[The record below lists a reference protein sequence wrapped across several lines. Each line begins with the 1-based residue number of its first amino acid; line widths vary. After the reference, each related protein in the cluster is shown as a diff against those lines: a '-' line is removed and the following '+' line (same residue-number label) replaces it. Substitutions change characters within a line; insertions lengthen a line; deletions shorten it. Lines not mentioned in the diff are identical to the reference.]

1 MVATSNLGGLRD
13 AWQQILHSLSSS
25 VDSQKFDAFIA
36 PLTVNESQSSSGLLV
51 LETSSLFVARRL
63 ENEFLSLIV
72 TTWQQLFG
80 ETIAINF
87 VVKSADPTTGA
98 SIQRPSVVIKK
109 PSIIEKKVTKTA
121 KSDSSE
127 SFSLDENTVSQ
138 RYNFANFIVGS
149 SNQFCHAAALQISEN
164 PGKTFNPLFI
174 YGGVG
179 LGKTHLLNAIA
190 NEVKLK
196 HRGKRIIFLSAE
208 AFTNALIS
216 SLRTGKMN
224 LFKDELRSADVLL
237 LDDIQFVAGKE
248 RTQEELF
255 HTFNA
260 LYSSGAQIILTSDRM
275 PQELNGIED
284 RLRTRFSWGLTADIQ
299 PPDFET
305 RVAILKKRA
314 ETENIIISDAVISL
328 IAEKVSH
335 NVRELEGALTRVHA
349 LSSLQHQ
356 PITMA
361 LAESVIS
368 KLVKPKVIQITVEQI
383 KLVVARHFRIKVS
396 DMTSKRRSRN
406 ICHPRQIAMFLC
418 RRHTT
423 ASYPEIG
430 SAFGGR
436 DHSSVIH
443 AANVI
448 GEQVRKDYEV
458 QMLIKQIESDLY
470 Q

>member
-1 MVATSNLGGLRD
+1 MLGTSNHGSLGD
-13 AWQQILHSLSSS
+13 AWKQTLQKISTLI
-25 VDSQKFDAFIA
+25 DRQKFDAFLV
-36 PLTVNESQSSSGLLV
+36 PLILNESQSSSSSLV
-51 LETSSLFVARRL
+51 LETSSLLIAQRL
-63 ENEFLSLIV
+63 ESEFGLMIAEA
-72 TTWQQLFG
+72 WAELFG
-80 ETIAINF
+80 NIISIKF
-87 VVKSADPTTGA
+87 SVKSSAQPTA
-98 SIQRPSVVIKK
+98 NNNRPAVVIKR
-109 PSIIEKKVTKTA
+109 PEVVNSIVKKFEKAEKTERFA
-121 KSDSSE
+121 
-127 SFSLDENTVSQ
+127 LDEGTVSP
-138 RYNFANFIVGS
+138 RYTFSNFIVGA
-149 SNQFCHAAALQISEN
+149 SNQFCHAAALQIAEN

-190 NEVKLK
+190 NEVKRR
-196 HRGKRIIFLSAE
+196 HRSKRIIFLSSE
-208 AFTNALIS
+208 AFTNGLIN

-255 HTFNA
+255 HTFNT
-260 LYSSGAQIILTSDRM
+260 LYSAGAQIILTSDKM

-284 RLRTRFSWGLTADIQ
+284 RLRTRFSWGLTADLQ

-305 RVAILKKRA
+305 RLAILRKKA
-314 ETENIIISDAVISL
+314 DTDGIVVSDKILSL
-328 IAEKVSH
+328 VAEKISH
-335 NVRELEGALTRVHA
+335 NVRELEGALTRIHA

-356 PITMA
+356 PISMSMT
-361 LAESVIS
+361 ETVIS
-368 KLVKPKVIQITVEQI
+368 KLVSPKVVQITVEQI
-383 KLVVARHFRIKVS
+383 KLVVSRRFKIKVV
-396 DMTSKRRSRN
+396 DLISKRRSRN

-430 SAFGGR
+430 AAFGGR

-443 AANVI
+443 AATVI
-448 GEQVRKDYEV
+448 GEQSKKDYEV
-458 QMLIKQIESDLY
+458 QMLIKEIEADLY